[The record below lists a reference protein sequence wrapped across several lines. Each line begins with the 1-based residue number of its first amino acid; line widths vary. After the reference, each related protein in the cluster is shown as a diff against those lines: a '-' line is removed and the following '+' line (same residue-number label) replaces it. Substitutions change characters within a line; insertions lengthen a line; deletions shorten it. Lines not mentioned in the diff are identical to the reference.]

1 VPESRVRFGAR
12 TVEVRDWKVY
22 LNGEHTFLR
31 GINYLPTDVYHARA
45 SRERLRAASALV
57 TVP

>member
-22 LNGEHTFLR
+22 LNGERTFLR
-31 GINYLPTDVYHARA
+31 GINYVPTDVCHARA
-45 SRERLRAASALV
+45 SRERFRAASALV
-57 TVP
+57 TVS